1 MSKVIHCI
9 AYTAKVHVQNYCN
22 WPLRGLQFNCPFP
35 RFIHNKGVLT
45 VVLLF
50 DFISYLPVPIYFY
63 CVYARI
69 QHLNLRTYWGRG
81 GVGGGGGIHE
91 DKTSVPDFFSSCSFN
106 PRAHFKTNLVIVSC
120 YGYEI

>member
-9 AYTAKVHVQNYCN
+9 AYTAEVHVQNYCN

-69 QHLNLRTYWGRG
+69 QHLNLRAYWGRG
-81 GVGGGGGIHE
+81 GVGGWVASTRIKHQYL
-91 DKTSVPDFFSSCSFN
+91 TFSVA
-106 PRAHFKTNLVIVSC
+106 AHLTLAHILRQ
-120 YGYEI
+120 I